1 MIRVLLADD
10 DGLVRGGMS
19 MIIESTDDISVVGE
33 ATSGTEAVEI
43 ATRLQ
48 PDIVL
53 MDIQMPGMDGIEAT
67 RQILAEPGGTTK
79 VVVVTTFELD
89 NYVFEAIRAGAS
101 GYLLKRSR
109 PEELLDGIRIVAS
122 GEALL
127 SPSITRRLVE
137 EFADH
142 PVVDP
147 TSSPGLERLTQRETE
162 VLVCVAR
169 GLTNTEIA
177 DAMHISESTA
187 KTHLKRVLMKLGL
200 RDRVNAV
207 VFAYEAGLVRPGRTS

>member
-1 MIRVLLADD
+1 MIRVLIADD
-10 DGLVRGGMS
+10 DALVRGGMS
-19 MIIESTDDISVVGE
+19 MIIESTDDITIIGE
-33 ATSGTEAVEI
+33 AASGTEAIEI
-43 ATRLQ
+43 ATRAQ

-53 MDIQMPGMDGIEAT
+53 MDIQMPGLDGIEAT
-67 RQILAEPGGTTK
+67 RTILEQPDTQTR

-89 NYVFEAIRAGAS
+89 KYVFEAIRAGAS

-109 PEELLDGIRIVAS
+109 PEELLEGIRIVAA

-137 EFADH
+137 EFADQH
-142 PVVDP
+142 VVDP
-147 TSSPGLERLTQRETE
+147 TTTPNLDTLTDRERE

-169 GLTNTEIA
+169 GLSNAEIA
-177 DAMHISESTA
+177 DEMHISESTA
-187 KTHLKRVLMKLGL
+187 KTHLKRVLMKLDL

-207 VFAYEAGLVRPGRTS
+207 VFAYEAGVVKPGTE